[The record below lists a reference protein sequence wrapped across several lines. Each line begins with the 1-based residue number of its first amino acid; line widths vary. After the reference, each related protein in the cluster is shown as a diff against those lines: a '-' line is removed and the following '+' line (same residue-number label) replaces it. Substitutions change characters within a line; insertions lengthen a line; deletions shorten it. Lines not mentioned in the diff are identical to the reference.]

1 MSTRIVYTDLDGT
14 MVGPRGSFWH
24 TADRQLTD
32 TPADALL
39 RLHEAGIPLVL
50 VSGRTYAQLVEVAR
64 LLAADGMIAELGSL
78 VGWSRGETHL
88 LPGELPAEYR
98 GRAPLEVMTELGA
111 TISWDA
117 GRGTHRLAGELPTE
131 HTGRTPMEVMAD
143 LGVVERLMAQH
154 PGRLEWHAPW
164 HTTHEADALLRGRVD
179 PVAVD
184 AWLAQIGVPWLTLKD
199 NGAIPALERM
209 TLAPEGL
216 PPRVYHLMPRGISKG
231 AAIAWD
237 LERRG
242 IDPADAVA
250 IGDSVSDLEMAPAVG
265 RLWITANGAAV
276 HGMGELLAAVPNVS
290 VTAAAMGEGW
300 AQAVRASL

>member
-1 MSTRIVYTDLDGT
+1 VERRRLYPVGERFPRLAQDVPVSARVIYTDLDGT

-24 TADRQLTD
+24 TAGRELTD
-32 TPADALL
+32 GPAAALL
-39 RLHEAGIPLVL
+39 ELHRAGIPLVL
-50 VSGRTYAQLVEVAR
+50 VSGRTHEQVVEAAR
-64 LLAADGMIAELGSL
+64 IFAAEGAIA
-78 VGWSRGETHL
+78 
-88 LPGELPAEYR
+88 
-98 GRAPLEVMTELGA
+98 ELGA

-117 GRGTHRLAGELPTE
+117 GRGTHRLAGALPPE

-143 LGVVERLMAQH
+143 LGVVERLMAEH

-164 HTTHEADALLRGRVD
+164 HATHTTDALLRGRVD
-179 PVAVD
+179 PLAVD
-184 AWLAQIGVPWLTLKD
+184 AWLAEQGFGWLTLKD
-199 NGAIPALERM
+199 NGALPATSRM
-209 TLAPEGL
+209 TLDADPV

-242 IDPADAVA
+242 LTADDAVA

-276 HGMGELLAAVPNVS
+276 DGMAGLLAAVPNAA